1 MTTAEQQEGVVKA
14 TGPYPVPE
22 RFKEQLAI
30 LPDSISAPLKEQL
43 TLMPDSAVVE
53 IYQGGHKVS
62 ILYKTNAQSR
72 EANARQDS
80 IRTVNGANKAL
91 PIAKA
96 KLGDEYITEQGEAET
111 FTLGKLAEFQMTGLI
126 IVMVV
131 IIGIMFLTYF
141 MSYVVNKFVTPILSK
156 EKKAPAAAKAVPAA
170 PASSG
175 PIKINLAQGLGDPDA
190 PSVHPG
196 FTNKQLQAFLSIA
209 AVSALEIHPGLSNE
223 KLAVIFA
230 VAAAEVLGGPV
241 KIVKFK
247 TQNSTEWAWTTQGR
261 SELQSNGL

>member
-1 MTTAEQQEGVVKA
+1 MTTAVQQEGVVKA

-30 LPDSISAPLKEQL
+30 MPDSISAPLKEQL

-80 IRTVNGANKAL
+80 VRTVNGANKAL

-96 KLGDEYITEQGEAET
+96 KLGDEYITEQGEAAT
-111 FTLGKLAEFQMTGLI
+111 FTLGSLAEFQMTGLI

-131 IIGIMFLTYF
+131 IIGIMFLTYL
-141 MSYVVNKFVTPILSK
+141 MGYVVNKFVTPILSK
-156 EKKAPAAAKAVPAA
+156 EKNAPSKATPNVS
-170 PASSG
+170 ASSG

-230 VAAAEVLGGPV
+230 IAAAEVLGGPV